1 MSIARLFGA
10 RTAREGAHLLSG
22 LPLGVAWLSILATGW
37 LTALGLTPTLVGLPL
52 LLVMAYVTHAL
63 ADVERALARSLLGVR
78 TASATRPLE
87 GGLLRRLRIWVGD
100 GAAWRELAYL
110 GLRGTL
116 GIATGALVLA
126 LGASSL
132 FLIAAPTYYWT
143 GDVLDSSVWNVD
155 TLPEALALVPAGLVL
170 ALLTVLVVRGLAVPW
185 RAAAE
190 GMLGRPGQA
199 PAPSAPMGWRARRP
213 RVPRRPHRALRIQ
226 TGVTAAIVVLLTII
240 WAVTTPG
247 GYFWPVWAILGLGL
261 PLAIHAL
268 VVLVPASHPARRRGL
283 EIHGGIAGILFLY
296 LTIIWALTTPGGYF
310 WPVWVALGLAIPV
323 GIHALLAR
331 RGGGDDRAELTE
343 RVETLTSSRAGAVDA
358 QAAELRRIERDLHDG
373 AQARLVALA
382 MDLGMAREKLATEP
396 ADAEA
401 LMVEAHEKAKRALV
415 ELRDLAR
422 GIHPAVLSDRGLDA
436 ALSALAAGSP
446 VPVDLDVEIEERLPP
461 AVEGAAYFVVAESIT
476 NAAKHSGASAV
487 RLHVARQGGAL
498 VVEVAD
504 DGAGGADPAG
514 NGLRGLRSRV
524 EALDGRLSVASPSG
538 GGTLVR
544 AELPCAS

>member
-10 RTAREGAHLLSG
+10 RTAREGAYLLSG

-37 LTALGLTPTLVGLPL
+37 LTALGLIPTLIGLPL
-52 LLVMAYVTHAL
+52 LLVMAYVTHGL
-63 ADVERALARSLLGVR
+63 AAAERAMARPLLRARLAPAR
-78 TASATRPLE
+78 RPLE
-87 GGLLRRLRIWVGD
+87 GGLLRRLRIWVAD
-100 GAAWRELAYL
+100 GAAWRELAYVS
-110 GLRGTL
+110 LRGTL
-116 GIATGALVLA
+116 GIASGTLVLA
-126 LGASSL
+126 LAAASL
-132 FLIAAPTYYWT
+132 GLIAAPAYYWT
-143 GDVLDSSVWNVD
+143 SADVLDAPFWDVD
-155 TLPEALALVPAGLVL
+155 TLPEALALVPVGLL
-170 ALLTVLVVRGLAVPW
+170 GALLTALVIRGLAVAW

-199 PAPSAPMGWRARRP
+199 PTPAPAAVTGARRRRAP
-213 RVPRRPHRALRIQ
+213 TPRRALWIQ
-226 TGVTAAIVVLLTII
+226 AGITAGIVLLLTVI

-247 GYFWPVWAILGLGL
+247 GYFWPVWAMLGLGL

-268 VVLVPASHPARRRGL
+268 AVLVPATHPARRRGL
-283 EIHGGIAGILFLY
+283 EIHAGVAGILFLF
-296 LTIIWALTTPGGYF
+296 LTLIWAITTPGGYF

-331 RGGGDDRAELTE
+331 GGGPDDRAELTE

-446 VPVDLDVEIEERLPP
+446 VPVDVDVEIEERLPP

-487 RLHVARQGGAL
+487 RLHVAREGGAL

-514 NGLRGLRSRV
+514 GGLRGLRSRV
-524 EALDGRLSVASPSG
+524 EALDGRLSVASPHG

>member
-1 MSIARLFGA
+1 
-10 RTAREGAHLLSG
+10 
-22 LPLGVAWLSILATGW
+22 
-37 LTALGLTPTLVGLPL
+37 
-52 LLVMAYVTHAL
+52 
-63 ADVERALARSLLGVR
+63 
-78 TASATRPLE
+78 
-87 GGLLRRLRIWVGD
+87 
-100 GAAWRELAYL
+100 
-110 GLRGTL
+110 
-116 GIATGALVLA
+116 
-126 LGASSL
+126 
-132 FLIAAPTYYWT
+132 
-143 GDVLDSSVWNVD
+143 
-155 TLPEALALVPAGLVL
+155 VPAGLVL

-213 RVPRRPHRALRIQ
+213 RASRRPHRALRIQ
-226 TGVTAAIVVLLTII
+226 TGITAAIVVLLTII

-331 RGGGDDRAELTE
+331 RGGDEHAELTE

-446 VPVDLDVEIEERLPP
+446 VPVDVDVEIDERLPP
-461 AVEGAAYFVVAESIT
+461 AIEGAAYFVVAESIT

-487 RLHVARQGGAL
+487 RLHVAREGGAL

-504 DGAGGADPAG
+504 DGAGGADAGG